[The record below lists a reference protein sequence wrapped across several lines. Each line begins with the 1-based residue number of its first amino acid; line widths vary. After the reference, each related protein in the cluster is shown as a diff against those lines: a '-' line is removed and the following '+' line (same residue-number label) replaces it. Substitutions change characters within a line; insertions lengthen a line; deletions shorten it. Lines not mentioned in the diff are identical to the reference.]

1 MTDYM
6 RALFSRWP
14 SAISTREKI
23 LTPLITFVA
32 ILVVSQVGQHLVH
45 PYQHLVMVASMGA
58 SALLLFVMPNS
69 PLAQPYP
76 FVMGHVVPAAIGVL
90 CANSVDNFYLAAA
103 LAVSISL
110 IAMYLLNCLH
120 PPGGAAALVPVIAH
134 SEYVLDLSYVVF
146 PVLINVLTML
156 LFTLIVHKWI
166 LKKEYPVRPMP
177 KKDQRHQ
184 HNDPSPLGRMGINSA
199 DLQAAMQNFNAYLD
213 ITENDLAR
221 LYSSAQHNA
230 YVRKFGEIRCSHI
243 MSRDV
248 VTVEYGTDLE
258 EAWALLRLHKVKIL
272 PVVDKAHRV
281 IGVIS
286 LVDFLK
292 RADLKTYEGF
302 AEKLVAF
309 VRRTRT
315 LNANRP
321 EAVGQIMASPAF
333 TVSEDEFITAL
344 VPLLSDRGLH
354 HVPVVNKEQRLVG
367 IVTQSDLIAALYHGA
382 VEMKNAL
389 PDA

>member
-1 MTDYM
+1 MSDYF

-14 SAISTREKI
+14 SSISTREKI
-23 LTPLITFVA
+23 LTPLITFIA

-58 SALLLFVMPNS
+58 SALILFVMPNS

-76 FVMGHVVPAAIGVL
+76 FVMGHVVPAAIGVV
-90 CANSVDNFYLAAA
+90 CANSIDSFYLAAA
-103 LAVSISL
+103 LAVSASL
-110 IAMYLLNCLH
+110 FAMYLLNCLH

-134 SEYVLDLSYVVF
+134 DEHLLTLSYVIF
-146 PVLINVLTML
+146 PVLVNVMTML
-156 LFTLIVHKWI
+156 LFTLIVHKWV
-166 LKKEYPVRPMP
+166 LRKEYPVRPIAR
-177 KKDQRHQ
+177 KDSQHQ
-184 HNDPSPLGRMGINSA
+184 HEDPSPLARMGINSS

-230 YVRKFGEIRCSHI
+230 YVRKFGEIRCAHI

-258 EAWALLRLHKVKIL
+258 EAWALLRLHKIKIL
-272 PVVDKAHRV
+272 PVIDKANRV

-292 RADLKTYEGF
+292 RANLKTYEGF
-302 AEKLVAF
+302 AEKLIAF
-309 VRRTRT
+309 VRRSRT
-315 LNANRP
+315 ENTNKP
-321 EAVGQIMASPAF
+321 EAVGQIMANPAF
-333 TVSEDEFITAL
+333 TVAEDEFITSL

-354 HVPVVNKEQRLVG
+354 HVPVVNKEKRLVG

-382 VEMKNAL
+382 VEMKESASGE
-389 PDA
+389 